1 MKRTFKVF
9 MADARR
15 LSSNVVA
22 IVIIMGLSII
32 PALYAWFNIM
42 SNWDPYGESATS
54 QMHIAVYSED
64 KGVTYDKFK
73 LCMGDTVVEGLES
86 NKTIGWIFSDTKEDA
101 MEEVYSGDCYA
112 TFIIPENFTEDMLSF
127 LSGDPVNPQ
136 IEYYENSKKNAI
148 ATKITSK
155 VKTTVQ
161 QTVNTSVVSNITK
174 IASQSGEAI
183 VGSSQDINLLGNIVS
198 KLKEMDS
205 SLSTYSDILSTFA
218 LLTDSAGELV
228 GSTQSLLPGIEGM
241 IDNGQSTVNGMQGSV
256 LSGAQTASTIS
267 SMVDISLG
275 TVKDQLDLFNG
286 SIKKIDVNTDISL
299 PQANFD
305 ALNELANNTFD
316 VISDLGI
323 ADQNDLASA
332 KENFN
337 AIGAQMESLKSDAS
351 LTAEKLEALK
361 QSIEMEV
368 SACQSAID
376 ELKGSFDYDIT
387 PKISDSVYDME
398 YALIETQTLLGSL
411 DDSFPDINNA
421 LDSYAKVLESGN
433 ADIVETKE
441 YVDEIRNGLS
451 TVINGLNDLENDE
464 QYQEVTQMLK
474 TDPTLIADFVTSPIS
489 MDEQKIYEIKNYGSA
504 MSPFYTVL
512 ALWVGGLINVALIHV
527 KVKDNK
533 EIEGVKG
540 RHKYFGRYIVFF
552 LIGQVQTLI
561 TVLGDL
567 YFVDIQCKHRFL
579 FWLAC
584 SITSLMFT
592 IFMYSLTV
600 AFGNVGEAVAVVV
613 MVIQVAGAGGT
624 FPVEVLPEV
633 YRMIYKYLPFTYA
646 MNALRECVGGMY
658 RFTYAKCL
666 GVLGIYIVI
675 SIIIGLFLGRPFKK
689 LNEAIE
695 KSKERSGLMI

>member
-1 MKRTFKVF
+1 
-9 MADARR
+9 
-15 LSSNVVA
+15 
-22 IVIIMGLSII
+22 
-32 PALYAWFNIM
+32 
-42 SNWDPYGESATS
+42 
-54 QMHIAVYSED
+54 
-64 KGVTYDKFK
+64 
-73 LCMGDTVVEGLES
+73 
-86 NKTIGWIFSDTKEDA
+86 
-101 MEEVYSGDCYA
+101 
-112 TFIIPENFTEDMLSF
+112 
-127 LSGDPVNPQ
+127 
-136 IEYYENSKKNAI
+136 
-148 ATKITSK
+148 
-155 VKTTVQ
+155 
-161 QTVNTSVVSNITK
+161 
-174 IASQSGEAI
+174 
-183 VGSSQDINLLGNIVS
+183 
-198 KLKEMDS
+198 
-205 SLSTYSDILSTFA
+205 
-218 LLTDSAGELV
+218 
-228 GSTQSLLPGIEGM
+228 
-241 IDNGQSTVNGMQGSV
+241 
-256 LSGAQTASTIS
+256 
-267 SMVDISLG
+267 
-275 TVKDQLDLFNG
+275 
-286 SIKKIDVNTDISL
+286 
-299 PQANFD
+299 
-305 ALNELANNTFD
+305 
-316 VISDLGI
+316 
-323 ADQNDLASA
+323 
-332 KENFN
+332 
-337 AIGAQMESLKSDAS
+337 MESLKLDAS

-624 FPVEVLPEV
+624 FPVEVLPEI

>member
-112 TFIIPENFTEDMLSF
+112 TFIIPENFTGDMLSF

-286 SIKKIDVNTDISL
+286 SIKKIDINTDISL

-441 YVDEIRNGLS
+441 YVDEIAAIFILQGYLDFLS
-451 TVINGLNDLENDE
+451 N
-464 QYQEVTQMLK
+464 
-474 TDPTLIADFVTSPIS
+474 S
-489 MDEQKIYEIKNYGSA
+489 
-504 MSPFYTVL
+504 
-512 ALWVGGLINVALIHV
+512 
-527 KVKDNK
+527 NK
-533 EIEGVKG
+533 
-540 RHKYFGRYIVFF
+540 
-552 LIGQVQTLI
+552 
-561 TVLGDL
+561 
-567 YFVDIQCKHRFL
+567 
-579 FWLAC
+579 
-584 SITSLMFT
+584 
-592 IFMYSLTV
+592 
-600 AFGNVGEAVAVVV
+600 
-613 MVIQVAGAGGT
+613 
-624 FPVEVLPEV
+624 
-633 YRMIYKYLPFTYA
+633 
-646 MNALRECVGGMY
+646 
-658 RFTYAKCL
+658 
-666 GVLGIYIVI
+666 
-675 SIIIGLFLGRPFKK
+675 
-689 LNEAIE
+689 
-695 KSKERSGLMI
+695 